1 MTAGELAIV
10 VATVLCALGF
20 AALVV
25 VLFRV
30 LQALRELQS
39 EVGRLRSETQPLLTD
54 LTAAVGEARDDLDRF
69 DRVLGSAEA
78 ISANVAGASRVTRLA
93 LSTPIIKTVAL
104 ASGTSRAASRLRRGE
119 RVR

>member
-20 AALVV
+20 AALVL
-25 VLFRV
+25 VLARV
-30 LQALRELQS
+30 LLALRELRA
-39 EVGRLRSETQPLLTD
+39 EVAHLRDETRPLLAE
-54 LTAAVGEARDDLDRF
+54 LSTAVVDARDDLDRF

-78 ISANVAGASRVTRLA
+78 ISANVAGASRVTRMA
-93 LSTPIIKTVAL
+93 LSAPLIKTVAL
-104 ASGTSRAASRLRRGE
+104 ASGTSRAASRLRRKG